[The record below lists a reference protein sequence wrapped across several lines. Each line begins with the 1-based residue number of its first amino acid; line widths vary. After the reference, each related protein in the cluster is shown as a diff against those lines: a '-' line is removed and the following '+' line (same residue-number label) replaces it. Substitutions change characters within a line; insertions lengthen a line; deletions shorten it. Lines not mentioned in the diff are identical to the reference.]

1 MNAVEKLGITSHQ
14 VSITEL
20 PLPVYIYS
28 TQRVY
33 SLVDMM
39 MRGKKMAIGFQIEEW
54 ER

>member
-20 PLPVYIYS
+20 PLPVY

-39 MRGKKMAIGFQIEEW
+39 MWGKKMAI
-54 ER
+54 